1 MLKTLFYIVLC
12 YIVFTIIDNVKNKN
26 NNDKENNISNN

>member
-1 MLKTLFYIVLC
+1 MLKTLFYIGLC